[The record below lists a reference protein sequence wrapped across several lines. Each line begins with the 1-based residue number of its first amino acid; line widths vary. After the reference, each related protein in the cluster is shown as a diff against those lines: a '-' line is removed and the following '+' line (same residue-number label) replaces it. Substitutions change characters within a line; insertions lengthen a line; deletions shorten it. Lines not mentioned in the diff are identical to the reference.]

1 MNLRDAQWYADTFGT
16 PKDVWVNSA
25 RGAGMPGLLL
35 LHQFGRTVFEA
46 FGVYPWLVGSALTE
60 REPHDIDVRL
70 VLSGAEFK
78 QFCWPG
84 YGTDDVGT
92 AWGAFNLAF
101 AILGRHM
108 TGLSVD
114 FQIQNTAIAGSE
126 KFKNSKRLVLGGWFV
141 EGMAVMVP
149 LRSALV

>member
-1 MNLRDAQWYADTFGT
+1 
-16 PKDVWVNSA
+16 
-25 RGAGMPGLLL
+25 
-35 LHQFGRTVFEA
+35 
-46 FGVYPWLVGSALTE
+46 
-60 REPHDIDVRL
+60 
-70 VLSGAEFK
+70 
-78 QFCWPG
+78 
-84 YGTDDVGT
+84 
-92 AWGAFNLAF
+92 
-101 AILGRHM
+101 M